1 MTTKTHWGGICLLTL
16 LYIGF
21 VGYAVYDFLDCR
33 MWGDLRPWFGE
44 DVKTVRTFKT
54 EYCDLRLIRADK
66 AAVQRIAERL
76 HAEPVP
82 ASDTEEG
89 SDRRRV
95 CDGHR
100 PEAFY
105 HAKDRIILELPS
117 GEAYDDL
124 GCPLLVQLSDGYALL
139 DCDDYADTT
148 ERLRL
153 RGDRNLRRHEP
164 LFAYLAMPF
173 LFFGPTLV
181 IDFLLLSLMAPGRR
195 RRLLWYLLPL
205 VHAVALLLFLGRG
218 TFSDML
224 LPYAV
229 FYSGAWCLFSL
240 AQSLVLDIIVSLI
253 SLFSQRKS

>member
-1 MTTKTHWGGICLLTL
+1 MTTKTHWGFICLLTL

-21 VGYAVYDFLDCR
+21 VAYAVYDFLDCR

-54 EYCDLRLIRADK
+54 EYCDLRLITADK

-76 HAEPVP
+76 HAEPV
-82 ASDTEEG
+82 AATDTEEG
-89 SDRRRV
+89 SDRHRLCR
-95 CDGHR
+95 GHK
-100 PEAFY
+100 PEAFF

-153 RGDRNLRRHEP
+153 RGDRNLHRHEP

-205 VHAVALLLFLGRG
+205 LHAVALLLFLGRG

>member
-76 HAEPVP
+76 HAEPV
-82 ASDTEEG
+82 AATDTEEG

-100 PEAFY
+100 PEAYY
-105 HAKDRIILELPS
+105 HAKDRIILELPN

-139 DCDDYADTT
+139 DCDDYVDTMQ
-148 ERLRL
+148 RLRL
-153 RGDRNLRRHEP
+153 KSNRDVHRHEP
-164 LFAYLAMPF
+164 LFAFLAMPF
-173 LFFGPTLV
+173 LFIGPTVL
-181 IDFLLLSLMAPGRR
+181 IDISLLSLMAPGRR

-205 VHAVALLLFLGRG
+205 LHAVALLLFLGRG
-218 TFSDML
+218 TFTDML
-224 LPYAV
+224 LPYAL

-240 AQSLVLDIIVSLI
+240 AQSLVLDIIVALI
-253 SLFSQRKS
+253 RFFSPRKS